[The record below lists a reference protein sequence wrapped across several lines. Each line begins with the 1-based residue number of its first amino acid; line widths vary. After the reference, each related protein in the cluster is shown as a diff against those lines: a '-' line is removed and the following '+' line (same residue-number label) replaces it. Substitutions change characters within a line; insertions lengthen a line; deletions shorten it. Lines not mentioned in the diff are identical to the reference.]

1 MITGEVPF
9 HMGKKTKVSAVGI
22 RLMCSVML
30 IVLPVFVLIFMLVR
44 QEVLEMSKEKLALHS
59 QNGARAVGVWAE
71 QILGELDIYKDMIE
85 QVGMDDPRVFE
96 LMGSSYPS
104 HEAYPYGLYW
114 GDREKNYFDS
124 SGWVPDEDY
133 VPADR
138 IWYQEGLKRDHF
150 GFGEPYVDVMTG
162 EVCVS
167 ASARIDNGPA
177 ESVAAADVY
186 LDYASKVVA
195 DIAGGN
201 IDYAFFV
208 TGQSRIVL
216 ADSNASMVGQPL
228 NSGENVLLY
237 RNVDRLLALDRTGQ
251 QEAEGEDGSYI
262 TNIIHIEAVD
272 WYFVT
277 CMSRREALRDL
288 DRMQAVMAA
297 MSAAACLLLVLV
309 TFQSAKQIALMAVR
323 ARTDP
328 LTGLL
333 NRSGFR
339 QTVKEA
345 VSARPGQGVLI
356 IMDLD
361 NFKQINDKYGHPE
374 GDVALRSFA
383 RQLDEFFNRSGDVA
397 ARFGGDEFAV
407 FVGRP
412 LTAAETEGMLNKFV
426 SRARETFDAEYPGEG
441 LTVSAGAA
449 FVPEHTV
456 SEELYRQAD
465 DALYEAK
472 RSGKNRFLIAK
483 GGSQQDG

>member
-1 MITGEVPF
+1 
-9 HMGKKTKVSAVGI
+9 MGKKAKASAAGLK
-22 RLMCSVML
+22 LMCSVML
-30 IVLPVFVLIFMLVR
+30 IVLPVFILLFVLVR
-44 QEVLEMSKEKLALHS
+44 QEVLELSKEKLALQS
-59 QNGARAVGVWAE
+59 QSGAKAVGVWAE
-71 QILGELDIYKDMIE
+71 RILGELDIYKDMIE

-96 LMGSSYPS
+96 LMGTSYPS

-124 SGWVPDEDY
+124 SGWIPEEDY
-133 VPADR
+133 VPAER
-138 IWYQEGLKRDHF
+138 IWYREGLTRDNF

-167 ASARIDNGPA
+167 ASARIKNGPV

-195 DIAGGN
+195 DIAGGS
-201 IDYAFFV
+201 IGYAFFV

-216 ADSNASMVGQPL
+216 ADSDASMVGRPL
-228 NSGENVLLY
+228 HSEENALLY

-251 QEAEGEDGSYI
+251 QEVEGADGRYI
-262 TNIIHIEAVD
+262 TNIIHIEAAD

-288 DRMQAVMAA
+288 DRVQAIMSAL
-297 MSAAACLLLVLV
+297 SAAACLLLVAV
-309 TFQSAKQIALMAVR
+309 TFLSAKQIALMVVR
-323 ARTDP
+323 ARTDS

-339 QTVKEA
+339 QAVKEA
-345 VSARPGQGVLI
+345 VEAHPGQGLLI

-361 NFKQINDKYGHPE
+361 NFKQINDKFGHPE
-374 GDVALRSFA
+374 GDVALQSFA
-383 RQLDEFFNRSGDVA
+383 RQLEEFFNRSGDIT

-412 LTAAETEGMLNKFV
+412 LTAAEADGMLGKFV
-426 SRARETFDAEYPGEG
+426 SRVREVFETEYPGEG

-449 FVPEHTV
+449 FVPEKVV
-456 SEELYRQAD
+456 SEELYRQTDA
-465 DALYEAK
+465 ALYQAK
-472 RSGKNRFLIAK
+472 RSGKNRFLIAGK
-483 GGSQQDG
+483 EP

>member
-1 MITGEVPF
+1 ME
-9 HMGKKTKVSAVGI
+9 KKAKTSAIGF
-22 RLMCSVML
+22 RLICSVML
-30 IVLPVFVLIFMLVR
+30 IVLPVFILLLVLVR
-44 QEVLEMSKEKLALHS
+44 QEVLELSKEKLALQS

-85 QVGMDDPRVFE
+85 KVGMDDPRVFE
-96 LMGSSYPS
+96 LMGTSYPS

-114 GDREKNYFDS
+114 GDLKENYFDS
-124 SGWVPDEDY
+124 SGWIPDADY
-133 VPADR
+133 VPAER
-138 IWYQEGLKRDHF
+138 IWYREGLARDYF

-167 ASARIDNGPA
+167 ASARVNNGPV
-177 ESVAAADVY
+177 ESVVAADVY

-201 IDYAFFV
+201 IGYAFFV
-208 TGQSRIVL
+208 TGQSRIIL

-228 NSGENVLLY
+228 HSEENALLY
-237 RNVDRLLALDRTGQ
+237 RNIDRLLAQDRTGQ
-251 QEAEGEDGSYI
+251 QEAKGENGDYI
-262 TNIIHIEAVD
+262 VNIIHIEAAD

-288 DRMQAVMAA
+288 DRIQTIMAA
-297 MSAAACLLLVLV
+297 MSAAACLLLVFV
-309 TFQSAKQIALMAVR
+309 TYRSAKQIALMAVR
-323 ARTDP
+323 ARTDH

-345 VSARPGQGVLI
+345 VTAHPGRGVLI

-374 GDVALRSFA
+374 GDVALQSFA
-383 RQLDEFFNRSGDVA
+383 RQLEEFFNRSGDITG
-397 ARFGGDEFAV
+397 RLGGDEFAV

-412 LTAAETEGMLNKFV
+412 ITDAEAEGMLRKFV
-426 SRARETFDAEYPGEG
+426 DRARETFEKEYPGEG

-449 FVPEHTV
+449 FVPEKV
-456 SEELYRQAD
+456 VDGELYRQAD
-465 DALYEAK
+465 AALYEAK
-472 RSGKNRFLIAK
+472 RNGKNGFLFANRGK
-483 GGSQQDG
+483 